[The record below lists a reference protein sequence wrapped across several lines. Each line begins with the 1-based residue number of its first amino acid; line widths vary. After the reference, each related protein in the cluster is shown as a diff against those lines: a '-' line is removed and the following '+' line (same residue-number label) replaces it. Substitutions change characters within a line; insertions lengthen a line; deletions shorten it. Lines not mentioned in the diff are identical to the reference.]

1 MSTKIHNSGKLNNE
15 MSSLITKL
23 SNDEARNSIQESA
36 DIIDDVLDNIKH
48 VDQEVN
54 EVVDNISTLKEKLAR
69 LDPEWDSK
77 FGLAQEQNTKT
88 QMDIREAKKTW
99 SANEERI
106 KKQQERFGA
115 WNDSIS
121 LKLQELRDKITKA
134 KHAAENVSGNFESL
148 RIFFTLSPFLASSIP
163 RVTR

>member
-1 MSTKIHNSGKLNNE
+1 MNQQQTLVRNMSTTIHNSGKLNND

-23 SNDEARNSIQESA
+23 SNNEARNSIQESA
-36 DIIDDVLDNIKH
+36 NLIDNVLDDIKT

-54 EVVDNISTLKEKLAR
+54 EVSENISTLKEKLAQ

-77 FGLAQEQNTKT
+77 LGLAQEQNEKT
-88 QMDIREAKKTW
+88 LIDIRNAKLAW
-99 SANEERI
+99 SSNEDRI
-106 KKQQERFGA
+106 KKQDERFGA

-134 KHAAENVSGNFESL
+134 KHAAENVSDL
-148 RIFFTLSPFLASSIP
+148 
-163 RVTR
+163 